1 MRVDDFPGFDIGTRR
16 FMWFLDI
23 AEEHNLKYQLG
34 MTPYLADDLFTPSNA
49 MPDMNEFR
57 ALRRQYNV
65 LA

>member
-1 MRVDDFPGFDIGTRR
+1 
-16 FMWFLDI
+16 MWFLDI